1 MTQSEKEAAL
11 SKSSGDCVSSV
22 KPADVDVTVKR
33 NTGSL
38 ELMDERQA
46 FVELQRK

>member
-1 MTQSEKEAAL
+1 MTKPGKQSIL
-11 SKSSGDCVSSV
+11 SGSSGDSVSSV
-22 KPADVDVTVKR
+22 KPVDFDVAVKK